1 MAIHSDNLEKMRVE
15 LQQAQSKNQEFAVS
29 QLAIQITQEEEK
41 RRRWAVS
48 LYRVL
53 CFQYYSLFILL
64 WC

>member
-53 CFQYYSLFILL
+53 CFLYYSLFILL